1 MEGSWRVHSVGRCK
15 ASIEGA
21 LVREA
26 LWPVRVSPDRSGR
39 PNPEGALHASA
50 ALRPECGLAASDAP
64 VM

>member
-1 MEGSWRVHSVGRCK
+1 MGRCK

-39 PNPEGALHASA
+39 PNSEGALHASA